1 MLLGDESKPLHLSDD
16 FLFKLSRGFVIIDSR
31 QVVLSAHPTEPRG
44 KDVEHL
50 RTVCLVCLVFRLAV
64 EHQTNVLQQRRP
76 KIP

>member
-16 FLFKLSRGFVIIDSR
+16 FLFKLSRGFVVIDSR

-50 RTVCLVCLVFRLAV
+50 GAVRLIRLVFRFAA
-64 EHQTNVLQQRRP
+64 EYATDVLQ
-76 KIP
+76 